1 MAVVLV
7 VAEVGPDGVRPES
20 LEAVTAARGVSE
32 GLGLPLVGLLFGPM
46 TGEVVAAFATTG
58 LDRVLVADDSRLAPL
73 TTEAGTAVVGS
84 AVRALDA
91 RVVLAAG
98 TTAGKD
104 IVPRLAARLGVPSV
118 ADGIAFSVVES
129 QLVVTRGVL
138 GGRVQSDVRFLGNGP
153 WLATVRSGSHE
164 KPGATGAGPTPE
176 AFPVELGSR
185 DLRVTVRET
194 VAKTSG
200 PSSLGSAEVVVS
212 GGRGLKEPANF
223 SLVEDLAGVF
233 GGAVGATRAV
243 VDAGWRPHH
252 EQIGQTGT
260 TVSPRLYIAV
270 GISGAVQHNVGM
282 QGSDY
287 VVAINRDP
295 DAPIFKSASFGIV
308 GDAFEVVPALIAALG
323 QAKG

>member
-7 VAEVGPDGVRPES
+7 VGEVGPDGLRPES
-20 LEAVTAARGVSE
+20 AEAVTAARGVAD
-32 GLGLPLVGLLFGPM
+32 GMGMPLVGLLLGPM
-46 TGEVVAAFATTG
+46 AGDAAYGFAATGI
-58 LDRVLVADDSRLAPL
+58 DRLLVADDPHLVPL
-73 TTEAGTAVVGS
+73 TTESGTAVVET
-84 AVRALDA
+84 AVRDLDA

-104 IVPRLAARLGVPSV
+104 IVPRLAARLEVPSV
-118 ADGIAFSVVES
+118 ADGIAFAVEGG
-129 QLVVTRGVL
+129 QVVVTRGVL
-138 GGRVQSDVRFLGNGP
+138 GGRVQSDVRFLGEGP

-164 KPGATGAGPTPE
+164 KPASTGAGPAAE
-176 AFPVELGSR
+176 AFAVELGTR

-323 QAKG
+323 GAKR

>member
-1 MAVVLV
+1 MSVVLV
-7 VAEVGPDGVRPES
+7 IGEVGPEGVRPES
-20 LEAVTAARGVSE
+20 LEAVVAGRGVAD
-32 GLGLPLVGLLFGPM
+32 GLGVPLVGLLFGAM
-46 TGEVVAAFATTG
+46 TGEAATTFAASG
-58 LDRVLVADDSRLAPL
+58 LDRLIVADDPRLVPL
-73 TTEAGTAVVGS
+73 TTESGTAVVGA
-84 AVRALDA
+84 AVRDLQAGA
-91 RVVLAAG
+91 VLAAG

-104 IVPRLAARLGVPSV
+104 FVPRLAARLGVPSV
-118 ADGIAFSVVES
+118 ADGIAFAVTDGS
-129 QLVVTRGVL
+129 LVVTRGVL
-138 GGRVQSDVRFLGNGP
+138 GGRVQSDISFLGEGP

-164 KPGATGAGPTPE
+164 KPEAVGAGPAPE
-176 AFPVELGSR
+176 AFPVELGPR
-185 DLRVTVRET
+185 DVRVTVRET

-200 PSSLGSAEVVVS
+200 PSSLGAAEVVVS

-223 SLVEDLAGVF
+223 SLVEDLARTF

-323 QAKG
+323 RDKG